1 MPQQS
6 AGERYK
12 IQLQLWA
19 GLVIWKTVY
28 EEGMGAVPG
37 KTIPKRESF
46 DCLIDKS
53 FTVWLTVVPL
63 TPMNKA
69 IGKLTQQWQNH
80 YLLTGYFHQKI

>member
-1 MPQQS
+1 
-6 AGERYK
+6 
-12 IQLQLWA
+12 
-19 GLVIWKTVY
+19 
-28 EEGMGAVPG
+28 MGAVPG

-69 IGKLTQQWQNH
+69 IGKLNQQ
-80 YLLTGYFHQKI
+80 